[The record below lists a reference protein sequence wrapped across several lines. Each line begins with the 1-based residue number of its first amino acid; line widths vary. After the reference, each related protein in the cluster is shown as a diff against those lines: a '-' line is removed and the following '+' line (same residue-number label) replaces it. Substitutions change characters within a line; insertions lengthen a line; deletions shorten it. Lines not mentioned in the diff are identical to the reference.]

1 MLFPYTLTF
10 LWRPLTQRWPRWT
23 TWLTQRDNATTKYL
37 SGSIFDLH
45 KDSGEHFQIRNTL
58 AEKKVCSQTIHKQ
71 TKSSVWG
78 VHLLDNLFTMNY
90 SANSS
95 KGPIFFSSYI
105 KIFSYDSHRHKC
117 YLWLMLSLLSSFLF
131 GP

>member
-1 MLFPYTLTF
+1 MSFPYALTF
-10 LWRPLTQRWPRWT
+10 LWTPLIQHWPKWP
-23 TWLTQRDNATTKYL
+23 TWLTQRDNITTKYL

-58 AEKKVCSQTIHKQ
+58 AEEKVCSQTIHKQ